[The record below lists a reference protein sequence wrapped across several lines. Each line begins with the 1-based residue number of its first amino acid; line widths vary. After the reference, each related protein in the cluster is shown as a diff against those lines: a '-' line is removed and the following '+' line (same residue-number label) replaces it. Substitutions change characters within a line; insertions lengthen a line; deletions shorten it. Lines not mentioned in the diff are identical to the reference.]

1 MLPWAE
7 RGSEL
12 VGGETPTAV
21 IKGVQEYGIWGP
33 LAQQLGPSLFSY
45 FQTSSPYLN
54 KHVCFNVASNFPKPL
69 GTSLGLL
76 TTRK

>member
-12 VGGETPTAV
+12 GGGETPTAV
-21 IKGVQEYGIWGP
+21 IKGVQEYGIWGS
-33 LAQQLGPSLFSY
+33 LVQQLGLSLFSY

-54 KHVCFNVASNFPKPL
+54 KHVCFNVVSNSNFP
-69 GTSLGLL
+69 TSLGLL
-76 TTRK
+76 ITRK